1 MTIDKAQ
8 EHKINI
14 LFTVV
19 SIIGAVA
26 TIWWVVNER
35 RQNKLEKEIF
45 ELDKEIKTHQLNQIR
60 SAKNGNR

>member
-35 RQNKLEKEIF
+35 RQNKMEMEIF
-45 ELDKEIKTHQLNQIR
+45 ELDKEIKTHQLNQIK

>member
-1 MTIDKAQ
+1 MTIDKRQ

-26 TIWWVVNER
+26 TVWWVVNER
-35 RQNKLEKEIF
+35 RHHKMEMEIF
-45 ELDKEIKTHQLNQIR
+45 KMDKEIKEHQLNKIKQQ
-60 SAKNGNR
+60 NGTV

>member
-14 LFTVV
+14 LFAVV

-26 TIWWVVNER
+26 TIWWIVDQR
-35 RQNKLEKEIF
+35 RHAKMEEEIF
-45 ELDKEIKTHQLNQIR
+45 ELDKEIKTHQLNQIK
-60 SAKNGNR
+60 SKVQNQ